1 MIPPVRLPTDRSRN
15 NFGVLLIR
23 EQRYSGGR
31 SKVQACIQA
40 NPAFDRAYLNLA
52 RLYVILNDKAKT
64 RATLQALLRQ
74 QPQDKMAQQ
83 SLEMLK

>member
-1 MIPPVRLPTDRSRN
+1 VIPPVQLPNDRSRN

-23 EQRYSGGR
+23 EQRYSEAEATF
-31 SKVQACIQA
+31 QARIQA
-40 NPAFDRAYLNLA
+40 NPNFDQAYLNLA
-52 RLYVILNDKAKT
+52 RLYVILNDKAKA

>member
-1 MIPPVRLPTDRSRN
+1 
-15 NFGVLLIR
+15 
-23 EQRYSGGR
+23 
-31 SKVQACIQA
+31 
-40 NPAFDRAYLNLA
+40 LA